1 MRSRSPATRSVQ
13 VRIEG
18 LVQGVAYRAWT
29 ESEANELGLGGWVRN
44 RRDGTVE
51 AVFTGDAEAVAEMLR
66 RCGAGPPSARVERV
80 RIIGEDVGAY
90 HSFEVRPT
98 A

>member
-1 MRSRSPATRSVQ
+1 MRSQSPATRSVQ

-51 AVFTGDAEAVAEMLR
+51 AVFSGDAAAVTEMLR
-66 RCGAGPPSARVERV
+66 RCERGPPSARVEGV
-80 RIIGEDVGAY
+80 RIVGEDVDAY